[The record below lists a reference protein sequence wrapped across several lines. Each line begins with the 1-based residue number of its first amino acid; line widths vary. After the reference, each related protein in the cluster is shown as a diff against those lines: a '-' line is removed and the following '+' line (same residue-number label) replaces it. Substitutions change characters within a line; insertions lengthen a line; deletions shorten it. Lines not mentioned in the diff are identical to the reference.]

1 VARALASWA
10 VLAAFFIWLGRAID
24 LPRFWVYA
32 AIWLGAAL
40 YGLLSVDPTLLTE
53 RRKPGGRTLDP
64 WTLLGIRVC
73 AVTSAVVALVDIDR
87 VHWSDTVPEAIRIPA
102 MMLYAAAL
110 LLAVRAMIANRF
122 FSIAVRIQ
130 ADRGHR
136 LVSSGPYRIVR
147 HPGYLGMGVACPA
160 SVLALGSWLALVPAL
175 LYALLIV
182 RRAALEDRYLRTELD
197 GYAAFAARVRYR
209 LIPGVW

>member
-1 VARALASWA
+1 
-10 VLAAFFIWLGRAID
+10 
-24 LPRFWVYA
+24 
-32 AIWLGAAL
+32 
-40 YGLLSVDPTLLTE
+40 
-53 RRKPGGRTLDP
+53 
-64 WTLLGIRVC
+64 
-73 AVTSAVVALVDIDR
+73 
-87 VHWSDTVPEAIRIPA
+87 
-102 MMLYAAAL
+102 
-110 LLAVRAMIANRF
+110 MITNRF

-130 ADRGHR
+130 TDRGHR
-136 LVSSGPYRIVR
+136 LVSSGPYRSVR
-147 HPGYLGMGVACPA
+147 HPGYLGMSVAGPA